1 MSEQSKIDLPAIP
14 TDPEAAPLQVSD
26 IEFRGETIYFIF
38 VDRFHDGD
46 PNNSAGPDSQ
56 LYDPTH
62 TDWGKYWGGDLQGV
76 LDKLDYLQAC
86 GVTAVW
92 LTPLFEQIEN
102 MSWDAAPIH
111 GYWTKDFKRINPRF
125 AGGPD
130 EVHVF
135 ARNNTV
141 FDKLVAEMHRRG
153 MKLILDIVCNHSS
166 PDAAGV
172 KGQLFDDGKLVAD
185 FNDDKEHWY
194 HHYGEVR
201 DWNDEWQ
208 VKNCELAGLATFN
221 ENNPKYRNY
230 IKSAIRGWLDKGV
243 DALRVDTVKHMPLWF
258 WQEFTGDMSSHKPAT
273 FIFGEWIYSGPND
286 PRSVEFANLSG
297 MSILD
302 FGLCTAIRQG
312 LGHSDARGFEVI
324 DEVFRL
330 DDRYRNATE
339 LVTFIDNHDMPRF
352 GTLNGDPEIQR
363 LAVDLVLTAR
373 GIPCVYYGTE
383 QYLHNDT
390 NGGNDPYNRPMMEKW
405 DVSTPIVQ
413 DMKKLSGLRRRN
425 PAIRFGRQAVKFLSP
440 DVYAFT
446 RIYTDSRV
454 LVVLNRGGA
463 TTLPELDA
471 EMPDRTHRCLLDGAE
486 LRVAGGKTAPLQLP
500 PKSVH
505 VFPVEGRRLKG
516 KLLVR
521 VQVNAAPTKPG
532 DWVGLIGDC
541 AEMGDWD
548 VERAVRLECV
558 NPNTWFGEVLLDE
571 RAGQAVAYKYAVFR
585 AGGGLPQRENM
596 TGRRRVLPEKGVVKW
611 RDVWEA

>member
-14 TDPEAAPLQVSD
+14 TDPDAAPLQVSD
-26 IEFRGETIYFIF
+26 IEFRGETLYFIM

-46 PNNSAGPDSQ
+46 PGNSAGPDPQ
-56 LYDPTH
+56 LYDPSH

-86 GVTAVW
+86 GVTAIW
-92 LTPLFEQIEN
+92 LTPLFEQIER
-102 MSWDAAPIH
+102 MSWQAAPIH

-130 EVHVF
+130 EVRVF
-135 ARNNTV
+135 ERNDTV
-141 FDKLVAEMHRRG
+141 FDKLVAELHRRH
-153 MKLILDIVCNHSS
+153 MKLVLDIVCNHSS

-172 KGQLFDDGKLVAD
+172 KGQLFDDGRLVAD

-208 VKNCELAGLATFN
+208 VQNCELAGLATFN

-230 IKSAIRGWLDKGV
+230 IKSAIKGWLDKGV

-258 WQEFTGDMSSHKPAT
+258 WQEFTGDMTSHKPAT
-273 FIFGEWIYSGPND
+273 FIFGEWIYSNPND
-286 PRSVEFANLSG
+286 ARSVEFANLSG
-297 MSILD
+297 MSLLD

-312 LGHSDARGFEVI
+312 LGHNDPRGFEVI

-339 LVTFIDNHDMPRF
+339 LVTFIDNHDMSRF
-352 GTLNGDPEIQR
+352 QTLNGDPDVLR
-363 LAVDLVLTAR
+363 LAVDLILTAR
-373 GIPCVYYGTE
+373 GIPCLYYGTE

-405 DVSTPIVQ
+405 DLSTPIVQ
-413 DMKKLSGLRRRN
+413 DMKKLSDLRRRN
-425 PAIRFGRQAVKFLSP
+425 PAIRYGRQAVKLLKP
-440 DVYAFT
+440 DVYAYT
-446 RIYTDSRV
+446 RIYGDSRV
-454 LVVLNRGGA
+454 LVVLNRGGETA
-463 TTLPELDA
+463 LPELEA
-471 EMPDRTHRCLLDGAE
+471 EMPDGTHRCLLSGVE
-486 LRVAGGKTAPLQLP
+486 LRVSGGKTAPLQLP

-505 VFPVEGRRLKG
+505 VFPVDGRRLKG
-516 KLLVR
+516 KMLVR

-541 AEMGDWD
+541 PEMGDWD
-548 VERAVRLECV
+548 VARAVRLECV

-571 RAGQAVAYKYAVFR
+571 QAGQAVAYKYAVFR

-596 TGRRRVLPEKGVVKW
+596 TARRRVLPEKGVVKW

>member
-1 MSEQSKIDLPAIP
+1 MSEPSKSDLPAIP
-14 TDPEAAPLQVSD
+14 SDPEAAPLQVSD
-26 IEFRGETIYFIF
+26 IEFRGETIYFVF

-46 PNNSAGPDSQ
+46 PTNSAGPDPH

-76 LDKLDYLQAC
+76 LDKLDYLHAC
-86 GVTAVW
+86 GVTAIW
-92 LTPLFEQIEN
+92 LTPLFEQIER
-102 MSWDAAPIH
+102 MSWHAAPIH

-125 AGGPD
+125 VGGAH
-130 EVHVF
+130 EVQVF
-135 ARNNTV
+135 ARNDTV

-172 KGQLFDDGKLVAD
+172 KGQLFDDGRLVAD

-208 VKNCELAGLATFN
+208 VQNCELAGLATFN

-258 WQEFTGDMSSHKPAT
+258 WQEFTGDMTSHKPAT

-297 MSILD
+297 MSLLD

-312 LGHSDARGFEVI
+312 MGHNDPRGFEVI

-352 GTLNGDPEIQR
+352 GSLNGDPAVLR

-373 GIPCVYYGTE
+373 GIPCIYYGTE

-405 DVSTPIVQ
+405 DLSTPIVQ
-413 DMKKLSGLRRRN
+413 DMKKLSDLRRRN
-425 PAIRFGRQAVKFLSP
+425 PAVRYGRQAVKFLSP
-440 DVYAFT
+440 DTYAFT
-446 RIYTDSRV
+446 RVYRDSRV
-454 LVVLNRGGA
+454 LVVLHRGGE

-471 EMPDRTHRCLLDGAE
+471 EMPDGTHRCLLTGAE
-486 LRVAGGKTAPLQLP
+486 LRVTGGKTAPLKLP
-500 PKSVH
+500 PQSVH
-505 VFPVEGRRLKG
+505 VFPVDGPRLRG
-516 KLLVR
+516 KVLVR
-521 VQVNAAPTKPG
+521 VQLNSAPTKPG

-541 AEMGDWD
+541 PEMGDWD
-548 VERAVRLECV
+548 VDRAVRLECV

-571 RAGQAVAYKYAVFR
+571 RAGQAVAYKFAVFR
-585 AGGGLPQRENM
+585 AGGGLPQRENV
-596 TGRRRVLPEKGVVKW
+596 TARRRVLPEKGVVKW